1 MSNVEN
7 QVLDFI
13 REERPDL
20 TITAETELMEAGVLD
35 SIALVKAIQFIEST
49 FGISIPDSDIDPTMF
64 ATPRSI
70 AEYVERRRGDA
81 PAGASQAVPAE

>member
-1 MSNVEN
+1 MMGFISRLLTDGGPVIV
-7 QVLDFI
+7 VLAA
-13 REERPDL
+13 L
-20 TITAETELMEAGVLD
+20 SVL
-35 SIALVKAIQFIEST
+35 SIAVMVVKAIQFIEST